1 MKILVLNGSP
11 KGKESITLQYVNYI
25 QKKIHTHSYE
35 VENISQRIK
44 RIEKD
49 ESVFQEII
57 QKIDDADAVIWAV
70 PLYVCLVPSQYKR
83 FIELIWERKAN
94 SVFKNKYTAV
104 ITTSIHFYDHTAN
117 NYMRAVCEDLEM
129 KFIDY
134 LSPHM
139 HSLQQ
144 EEGRQNTVK
153 FAENF
158 FDTIKNQLPV
168 SRLYYPVKK
177 SNFSYQA
184 KKVEQKISC
193 KGEKILIITDDTNKK
208 SNSSKMLAQFKS
220 NFVEDIEVVNIRE
233 LDIKGGCL
241 GCIQCGYDYTCQYN
255 GKDEFTEFYR
265 EKIIQADILV
275 LVGTITDRFLSARW
289 KMFFDRAFFNTH
301 TSTMISKQMLYL
313 ISGSLSQT
321 PNMSEIFVALAQIQ
335 KANLLDFVTDE
346 SENSEAI
353 DKLIAVSSQKVISFS
368 KQKVIREAD
377 FLGVGGM
384 KIFRDDIYGIL
395 RFPFIA
401 DYKAYKKLGIM
412 KFSHRKIKYKITN
425 TIMVILSK
433 IPKVRERIYKDKII
447 PGMVEP
453 LKKIVET
460 K

>member
-25 QKKIHTHSYE
+25 QKKNPTHNYE

-44 RIEKD
+44 RIEKN

-57 QKIDDADAVIWAV
+57 KKVEDADAIIWAV

-83 FIELIWERKAN
+83 FIELIWERQVS

-117 NYMRAVCEDLEM
+117 NYMRAVCEDLGM
-129 KFIDY
+129 KYIDY

-139 HSLQQ
+139 NSLTKK
-144 EEGRQNTVK
+144 EGRENTLK
-153 FAENF
+153 FATNF
-158 FDTIKNQLPV
+158 FDTIENQRHV
-168 SRLYYPVKK
+168 SRMYYPVKK
-177 SNFSYQA
+177 SNFIYKA
-184 KKVEQKISC
+184 KKVEKKISC
-193 KGEKILIITDDTNKK
+193 KEKKILIVTDDTNKN
-208 SNSSKMLAQFKS
+208 SNSSKILAQFKS
-220 NFVEDIEVVNIRE
+220 NFVEDIEVVNISE

-255 GKDEFTEFYR
+255 GRDKFTEFYR
-265 EKIIQADILV
+265 TKIMTADILV
-275 LVGTITDRFLSARW
+275 FVGTITDRFLSARW
-289 KMFFDRAFFNTH
+289 KMFFDRTFFNTH
-301 TSTMISKQMLYL
+301 TPTMISKQILYL
-313 ISGSLSQT
+313 ISGPLSQI
-321 PNMSEIFVALAQIQ
+321 PNITEIFVALAQIQ
-335 KANLLDFVTDE
+335 KSNLLDFVTDE
-346 SENSEAI
+346 SEDSEAI
-353 DKLIAVSSQKVISFS
+353 DRLIAVNTQKVISFS
-368 KQKVIREAD
+368 EQKIVREHD

-384 KIFRDDIYGIL
+384 KIFRDDIYGVL

-412 KFSHRKIKYKITN
+412 KFPNRKIKYKIHNALMN
-425 TIMVILSK
+425 TLSK
-433 IPKVRERIYKDKII
+433 IPKVREKIYKTKLI